1 MACAASAHHK
11 IPAALEFLNR
21 AASGELK
28 LYLPT
33 ISISETRRPIFE
45 RFQSRNEADRVR
57 QFLLWARD
65 NKFVDANDEEAARRV
80 LDQMEG
86 RVTADLEKLDEEL
99 ENLKVANGVQT
110 FNLSQPMLE
119 RCAALSH
126 AKLDLQ
132 PFDQAILAAILVRA
146 EELLAEGV
154 DQMDFCELD
163 SHLQSW
169 DKDSRPKKPLTELY
183 DRARI
188 WVYGDFLLPSPD
200 KPERWPSARR
210 TDNSNQSASAG
221 VEATR
226 HSCWSGLTRSGRDQT
241 VTESLGPGSCT
252 SNCTCV

>member
-1 MACAASAHHK
+1 MRHVFVETNWVVACAAPAHHK
-11 IPAALEFLNR
+11 IPAALDLLNR

-33 ISISETRRPIFE
+33 ISISEARRPIYE

-65 NKFVDANDEEAARRV
+65 NKFVDAKDEEAARRV

-86 RVTADLEKLDEEL
+86 RVRTDLEKLDEEL
-99 ENLKVANGVQT
+99 ENLNVAKGVET

-119 RCAALSH
+119 RCAALSQ

-146 EELLAEGV
+146 EELLAQGV

-163 SHLQSW
+163 SHLQPW
-169 DKDSRPKKPLTELY
+169 DKDSRPKRPLTELY

-188 WVYGDFLLPSPD
+188 WVYGDFLLQAPE
-200 KPERWPSARR
+200 KPERWPNA
-210 TDNSNQSASAG
+210 
-221 VEATR
+221 
-226 HSCWSGLTRSGRDQT
+226 
-241 VTESLGPGSCT
+241 
-252 SNCTCV
+252 